1 MKTWPSELHNA
12 FTTDGALVSMGSRKT
27 TSELPAQAFR
37 AHDHDVCSRSLM
49 DAAHTLCAER
59 GLRLTPV
66 RQKVL
71 ELLLKSHAPLGAY
84 AILSEL
90 ADSGFSAQPPVAY
103 RALDFLV
110 ENGFAHRI
118 EKINAFV
125 ACNRP
130 GEGHAPLFM
139 ICNDCGQ
146 VAETSEKTRRGALD
160 RTARAIGFDIQNTVV
175 EAQGVCAGCRERAPL

>member
-1 MKTWPSELHNA
+1 MR
-12 FTTDGALVSMGSRKT
+12 SRKAD
-27 TSELPAQAFR
+27 SDWPAQAFR
-37 AHDHDVCSRSLM
+37 QHDHGECARSLM
-49 DAAHTLCAER
+49 GAAHDLCAER

-66 RQKVL
+66 REKVL

-90 ADSGFSAQPPVAY
+90 AALGFRAQPPVAY

-125 ACNRP
+125 ACDQP
-130 GEGHAPLFM
+130 GDGHSPVFM
-139 ICNDCGQ
+139 ICNDCQQ
-146 VAETSEKTRRGALD
+146 VAETSARTQSTTLD
-160 RTARAIGFDIQNTVV
+160 RTARKIGFDIQHAVV
-175 EAQGVCAGCRERAPL
+175 EAQGLCAQCRERGPQ